1 VASLKGETS
10 VSLFLYLNIAVTY
23 STMSFDKTP
32 AATPDVNGA
41 RIAALEDAVK
51 KLQAE
56 NEKLKKD
63 LKSSS
68 AKDVAAPAASA
79 DLEQKVRVLE
89 YVLKAVEPNFDKLAN
104 KA

>member
-1 VASLKGETS
+1 
-10 VSLFLYLNIAVTY
+10 
-23 STMSFDKTP
+23 MSFDKTP

-51 KLQAE
+51 KLQEE
-56 NEKLKKD
+56 NEQLKK
-63 LKSSS
+63 KSSS

>member
-1 VASLKGETS
+1 MVLPCHS
-10 VSLFLYLNIAVTY
+10 IRPPAV
-23 STMSFDKTP
+23 
-32 AATPDVNGA
+32 TPDVNGA

-68 AKDVAAPAASA
+68 AKAVAAPSASA
-79 DLEQKVRVLE
+79 DLEKRLKVLE
-89 YVLKAVEPNFDKLAN
+89 YVVRCVEPNFDKLAN

>member
-1 VASLKGETS
+1 MSQYDQEVEKRLKSLE
-10 VSLFLYLNIAVTY
+10 
-23 STMSFDKTP
+23 
-32 AATPDVNGA
+32 AT
-41 RIAALEDAVK
+41 VK

-68 AKDVAAPAASA
+68 AKAVDAPSASA
-79 DLEQKVRVLE
+79 DLEKKVRVLE
-89 YVLKAVEPNFDKLAN
+89 YVVRCVEPNFDKLAN

>member
-1 VASLKGETS
+1 MSQYDQEVEKRLKSLE
-10 VSLFLYLNIAVTY
+10 
-23 STMSFDKTP
+23 
-32 AATPDVNGA
+32 AT
-41 RIAALEDAVK
+41 VK
-51 KLQAE
+51 KLQEE
-56 NEKLKKD
+56 NEQLKK
-63 LKSSS
+63 KSSS